1 MALVNTTPRL
11 ADLGPAILERY
22 NLSGPRYTSYPTAP
36 AWSNEISGVEFRE
49 HLVQSRP
56 NQGEVPLSL
65 YIHLPFCE
73 THCTFCGC
81 NVIITPRREQVSE
94 PYLQDLMKEIE
105 LFSATAGADRP
116 VAQHHWG
123 GGTPT
128 YLEPGQLV
136 RLHEK
141 VRSLFRMEPDLEQ
154 SIEIH
159 VNWTRDE
166 HLHALAGLGFNR
178 LSLGVQDF
186 NPETQKAIRRIQ
198 SYERTAEV
206 IELARSLGFRGINC
220 DLIYGLPFQTVDTF
234 AGTIERILKLR
245 PDRIAL
251 YNFAFLPRMLAHQRS
266 IREDSLPSGPEK
278 IRIFLNAHDRFV
290 EAGYRYIGMDHFALP
305 DDELAIACDRGTMQR
320 NFMGF
325 TTHAD
330 TDLVGMGVSAISF
343 YGSMYAQN
351 TKKLP
356 GYRDAVN
363 RGEFPTM
370 KGLLL
375 DDDDRLRAELI
386 TALMC
391 RDRVDIGTLE
401 NNHGI
406 VFSDYFAD
414 ELQRLQPMVEDKLLQ
429 VTHGTIELSFL
440 GRLFVRNI
448 AMIFDAYLARQQ
460 SANPM
465 FSRTL

>member
-1 MALVNTTPRL
+1 MALVNTTYRL
-11 ADLGPAILERY
+11 ADLDPATLERY

-36 AWSNEISGVEFRE
+36 SWSDSINAADFHA
-49 HLVQSRP
+49 HLTTHCKDRRD
-56 NQGEVPLSL
+56 VPLSL
-65 YIHLPFCE
+65 YMHLPFCE

-94 PYLQDLMKEIE
+94 PYLQDLMRELE
-105 LFSATAGADRP
+105 LFSGMIGRDRN
-116 VAQHHWG
+116 VVQHHWG

-128 YLEPGQLV
+128 YLEPDQLV

-141 VRSLFRMEPDLEQ
+141 AQTQFRLEPNLEQ

-166 HLHALAGLGFNR
+166 HLHALTELGFNR
-178 LSLGVQDF
+178 LSMGVQDF
-186 NPETQKAIRRIQ
+186 NPKTQEAIHRIQ

-220 DLIYGLPFQTVDTF
+220 DLIYGLPYQTVETF
-234 AGTIERILKLR
+234 TKTVGQILELR

-266 IREDSLPSGPEK
+266 IPEESLPPGPEK
-278 IRIFLNAHDRFV
+278 FRIFLKAHDLLV
-290 EAGYRYIGMDHFALP
+290 ESGYRYIGMDHFALP
-305 DDELAIACDRGTMQR
+305 DDELAVACDDGTMQR

-325 TTHAD
+325 TTRSG
-330 TDLVGMGVSAISF
+330 TDLAGMGVSAISF
-343 YGSMYAQN
+343 HGSMYAQN

-356 GYRDAVN
+356 RYRGAVN
-363 RGEFPTM
+363 RGELPIM
-370 KGLLL
+370 KGHVLSS
-375 DDDDRLRAELI
+375 DDLLRADVI

-391 RDRVDIGTLE
+391 RDRIDIRTLE
-401 NNHGI
+401 NHHGI
-406 VFSDYFAD
+406 EFKEYFSSEIQRLDPLVED
-414 ELQRLQPMVEDKLLQ
+414 ELLQINESTM
-429 VTHGTIELSFL
+429 ELSFL

-448 AMIFDAYLARQQ
+448 AMVFDTYLARQQ
-460 SANPM
+460 SGNPM